1 MKKSSKPILFYL
13 LVLLLTI
20 VSFFISITMLKIS
33 YEQMLMKKDKAE
45 KELIFAVQE
54 QKKLN
59 VIYQDLTSEDYII
72 PYAKK
77 NLNMIRNLNE
87 SLTIK
92 ISKTQINE
100 LKEHINRKYE

>member
-1 MKKSSKPILFYL
+1 
-13 LVLLLTI
+13 
-20 VSFFISITMLKIS
+20 
-33 YEQMLMKKDKAE
+33 MLMKKDKAE

-59 VIYQDLTSEDYII
+59 VIYQDLNSEDYII